1 MDETSILFSE
11 RSTLGDWLSALVTI
25 GVEKV
30 DESDDPVKEQSDLVA
45 TTTVSIVLST
55 RIALIDDAIA
65 SNEFATEVDNDT
77 ELESIGF
84 ATDVDKVVS
93 VVLGEVK

>member
-1 MDETSILFSE
+1 MDETSILCSE